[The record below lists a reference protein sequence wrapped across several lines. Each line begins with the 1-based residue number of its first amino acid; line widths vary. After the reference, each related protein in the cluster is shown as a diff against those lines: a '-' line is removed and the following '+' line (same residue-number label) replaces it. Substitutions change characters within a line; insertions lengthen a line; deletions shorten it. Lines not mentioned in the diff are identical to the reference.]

1 MKITGRSIYCSLSLI
16 DSFKKK
22 DLIWP
27 DERWQLI
34 YNGQDCG
41 FVLSESENQW
51 PETYAENIEGFFEE
65 MNDSE
70 TGAFGF
76 DIGSSLNVKYLRFEG
91 SLTYE

>member
-1 MKITGRSIYCSLSLI
+1 M
-16 DSFKKK
+16 
-22 DLIWP
+22 
-27 DERWQLI
+27 

-76 DIGSSLNVKYLRFEG
+76 DIGSSLNIKYLRFEG
-91 SLTYE
+91 SLTYEWVLKNKILKVPCDIHILLIIPVRVTTQGKR

>member
-1 MKITGRSIYCSLSLI
+1 M
-16 DSFKKK
+16 
-22 DLIWP
+22 
-27 DERWQLI
+27 

-41 FVLSESENQW
+41 FILSESENQW

-76 DIGSSLNVKYLRFEG
+76 DIGSRLNVKYLRFEG

>member
-1 MKITGRSIYCSLSLI
+1 M
-16 DSFKKK
+16 
-22 DLIWP
+22 
-27 DERWQLI
+27 

-41 FVLSESENQW
+41 FILSESENQW
-51 PETYAENIEGFFEE
+51 PETYAENIEGFFEK

-91 SLTYE
+91 TLTYE